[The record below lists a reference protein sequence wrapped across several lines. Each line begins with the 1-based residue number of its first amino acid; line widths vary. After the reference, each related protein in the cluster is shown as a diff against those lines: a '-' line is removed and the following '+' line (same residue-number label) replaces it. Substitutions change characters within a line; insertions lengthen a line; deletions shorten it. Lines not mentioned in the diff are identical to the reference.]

1 MAEYLSPGVYIEEI
15 ELGAKPIEGVSTST
29 AGFLGMAEKG
39 SLDKPTLVTNFGEYQ
54 RVFGG
59 YLDKNR
65 FEKTWYLP
73 YAIQSFFENGGGR
86 AYITR
91 VADTTTETTKAKKST
106 GFLPDISG
114 SEIALSEE
122 ATPKNIMME
131 LDSVTELETDDILL
145 IKDDKNSEFVKFK
158 SLAKK
163 LTLDTPV
170 NSSYLENTNI
180 TKQKIGTLG
189 STIVTEIDA
198 GVSIFD
204 VVDASSFEI
213 GHVLF
218 IDDENQNEIC
228 TITAIDNNEITV
240 QNALQYAH
248 DGSTTAID
256 ITKLDDSTEVTQV
269 LSNIKSGYSS
279 IPIDVADAD
288 FSTDNVIKIGSEY
301 FIISSN
307 ATNIALLS
315 EELKYK
321 HTIDTPIKKL
331 APAIELT
338 ASSEGSWGDR
348 IKVSTIR
355 SMPTK
360 ISVIEKDI
368 DYIDVESVAGVY
380 NGTILKLNNDY
391 REVKEVINTPDLK
404 RVIMTENLPA
414 TFNTK
419 DPVETEE
426 FNLLISS
433 DKSEETFTNLSL
445 NENHPNYIEHIQ
457 SKLITVKVT
466 TTGTSIVMP
475 SQDKTTKWYWKLEGG
490 VDGIPTEDD
499 INTVYVGKLSDTP
512 ESRTGLYTFENIDGI
527 NIVAIPGMTSQ
538 YIQKKII
545 SHCEKMKNRFG
556 VLDSIK
562 GANLEEIQKQ
572 RNLYD
577 SKYAAL
583 YYPWVEIYNPLTKK
597 NDALPPSGHVIGVYA
612 RSDTERGVHKAPANE
627 KLNNVMELS
636 QIITKGQQDILNPKG
651 VNCIRAFPGRG
662 IRIWGARTLSSDPL
676 WKYINVRRLFLYM
689 EESIDEGT
697 QWVVFEPNSEI
708 LWARVIQ
715 TISNFLK
722 SVWKSGALMGTTP
735 EEAFFVK
742 CDKTTMTDDDIAN
755 GRLIVLIGVAPVK
768 PAEFVI
774 FRIAQST
781 NNADQ

>member
-1 MAEYLSPGVYIEEI
+1 MPEYLSPGVYVEEI
-15 ELGAKPIEGVSTST
+15 EIGAKPIEGVSTST
-29 AGFLGMAEKG
+29 AGFVGVAEKG
-39 SLDKPTLVTNFGEYQ
+39 PLNKPTLVTSFGEYQ

-86 AYITR
+86 VYITR
-91 VADTTTETTKAKKST
+91 VADTDNAKKST
-106 GFLPDISG
+106 GSLPDISG
-114 SEIALSEE
+114 SEMALSENVE
-122 ATPKNIMME
+122 PKEIM
-131 LDSVTELETDDILL
+131 LKLNSVTGLLENDILL
-145 IKDDKNSEFVKFK
+145 IKEDKKIEFVEFK
-158 SLAKK
+158 SLVKK
-163 LTLDTPV
+163 LVLNTPV

-180 TKQKIGTLG
+180 TKQKTGASK
-189 STIVTEIDA
+189 STIATVINA

-204 VVDASSFEI
+204 VGDASSFAI
-213 GHVLF
+213 DDVLF
-218 IDDENQNEIC
+218 IDDENQSEIC
-228 TITAIDNNEITV
+228 TITAIDSNTITIK
-240 QNALQYAH
+240 NTLQHAH
-248 DGSTTAID
+248 DGSTTPID
-256 ITKLDDSTEVTQV
+256 ITKLEDSTVVKPV
-269 LSNIKSGYSS
+269 LSNIKPGYTA
-279 IPIDVADAD
+279 IPIKKDDTSFKANDK
-288 FSTDNVIKIGSEY
+288 IKIDNEY
-301 FIISSN
+301 FIIKEVDK
-307 ATNIALLS
+307 TNIALLA
-315 EELKYK
+315 EELKYA
-321 HTIDTPIKKL
+321 HELNTPIKKL
-331 APAIELT
+331 VSAIELT
-338 ASSEGSWGDR
+338 ATSEGSWGDR

-360 ISVIEKDI
+360 ISVVGQGT

-380 NGTILKLNNDY
+380 NGTILKFNNDY
-391 REVKEVINTPDLK
+391 KEVKEVINTPDLK
-404 RVIMTENLPA
+404 RVILTENLPTA
-414 TFNTK
+414 FNS
-419 DPVETEE
+419 VETEE
-426 FNLLISS
+426 FNLIIGF
-433 DKSEETFTNLSL
+433 DNSEEVFSNLSL
-445 NENHPNYIEHIQ
+445 NENHPNYIENIQ
-457 SKLITVKVT
+457 SKLVTVKVT
-466 TTGTSIVMP
+466 ATETSIVMP
-475 SQDKTTKWYWKLEGG
+475 SQDKTPKWYWKLEGG
-490 VDGIPTEDD
+490 EDGIPAEDD
-499 INTVYVGKLSDTP
+499 INTIYAGIPSDTP

-527 NIVAIPGMTSQ
+527 NIVAIPGITSKH
-538 YIQKKII
+538 IQKKII
-545 SHCEKMKNRFG
+545 SHCEKMKDRFG

-562 GANLEEIQKQ
+562 GADLEKIKNQ

-597 NDALPPSGHVIGVYA
+597 NDALPPSGHVVGVYA

-627 KLNNVMELS
+627 KLNNVIELS
-636 QIITKGQQDILNPKG
+636 QIVTKGQQDILNPKG

-676 WKYINVRRLFLYM
+676 WKYINVRRLFLYL

-722 SVWKSGALMGTTP
+722 GVWKSGALMGTTP